1 MKPPAKKP
9 RAKKRR
15 APITYKRDAVLRIE
29 QVAAGLGV
37 SVRTVE
43 RLDLPTIYFGK
54 RTKRYLWGQVLDIIA
69 ERAA

>member
-1 MKPPAKKP
+1 MPESSTPAVL
-9 RAKKRR
+9 
-15 APITYKRDAVLRIE
+15 ITYPRDAVLTIE

-43 RLDLPTIYFGK
+43 RSDLPTVYLGSK
-54 RTKRYLWGQVLDIIA
+54 TRRYLWGQVLDVLR